1 MGPKTWSLILKV
13 VGYAVDE
20 ALTYIKGKIT
30 NGGAHDSTGT
40 GETK

>member
-1 MGPKTWSLILKV
+1 MGPTGWRLILKV

-20 ALTYIKGKIT
+20 ALTYIKDKLK
-30 NGGAHDSTGT
+30 NGGNHDSSGT